1 MVRISSR
8 GAVLPFSVSLG
19 PYTLQVV
26 LCTKAEF
33 VRKNVNSEVDF
44 NAGVIRI
51 ASHVQ
56 GRDLAIAFVK
66 RLLGVIHYSHG
77 LDDASVEENY
87 THSFATGLMEFVRRN
102 PQAWHWLNAMLS
114 QHFSRGQRF
123 DRICLHPPASSLP
136 LPVRMTIWHR
146 VVRLSV
152 LPAKTADRA
161 GVWGYYLYANHG
173 VHLHEHLRGEHF
185 AVIFWHELTHA
196 FHHAVGIQ
204 DRETRRR
211 FVNAQASAWLE
222 FVSKNPGAWKWF
234 VSLVTHEK
242 VLGAVQ
248 LEASA

>member
-1 MVRISSR
+1 M
-8 GAVLPFSVSLG
+8 
-19 PYTLQVV
+19 
-26 LCTKAEF
+26 LCSKAEF
-33 VRKNVNSEVDF
+33 ARKNVNSEVDF
-44 NAGVIRI
+44 NAGVMRI

-56 GRDLAIAFVK
+56 GRDLVIAFVK
-66 RLLGVIHYSHG
+66 RLIGVIHYSHG
-77 LDDASVEENY
+77 LDDTSSEENY

-102 PQAWHWLNAMLS
+102 PQAWYWLNAMLS
-114 QHFSRGQRF
+114 KHFSKGQRYE
-123 DRICLHPPASSLP
+123 RICQQAPTTSLS
-136 LPVRMTIWHR
+136 LPVRMTLWHR
-146 VVRLSV
+146 VIWLSV

-161 GVWGYYLYANHG
+161 GVWGYYLYADHG

-196 FHHAVGIQ
+196 FHHAVGME

-242 VLGAVQ
+242 VLGSVQ
-248 LEASA
+248 LEARA